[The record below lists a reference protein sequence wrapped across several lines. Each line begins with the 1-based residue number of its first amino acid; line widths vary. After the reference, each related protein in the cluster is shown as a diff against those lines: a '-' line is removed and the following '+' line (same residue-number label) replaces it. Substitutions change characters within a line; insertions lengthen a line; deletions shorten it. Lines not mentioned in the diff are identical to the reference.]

1 MPGANTNEQIWIQ
14 VMAEDGKW
22 GLGRSTFGELS
33 ATLVDYHFGPLLEGR
48 DCMAL
53 EYLNDLMWR
62 STQRFGASGLA
73 TVAQSGIDLALWDL
87 KGKLLDQPVYSLIGG
102 RCRDKALVYCTS
114 DDLDWSKELGFKH
127 FKVSNPAHYDEGI
140 DGLNIVEEK
149 IAKPLKP
156 SALTPS
162 LCTTRS

>member
-1 MPGANTNEQIWIQ
+1 
-14 VMAEDGKW
+14 MAEDGKW

-53 EYLNDLMWR
+53 EYLNDLMRR
-62 STQRFGASGLA
+62 STQRFGAGGLA

-102 RCRDKALVYCTS
+102 RCRDKAFVY
-114 DDLDWSKELGFKH
+114 
-127 FKVSNPAHYDEGI
+127 
-140 DGLNIVEEK
+140 
-149 IAKPLKP
+149 
-156 SALTPS
+156 
-162 LCTTRS
+162 